1 MFTEQHNKSVNKSA
15 KFVVNALTTIL
26 SGNIIV
32 NNAAQRERRA
42 DILNRNQKGEGEL
55 ANVNNTAQ
63 RERRADILNRNQK
76 GEGELANVFNKL
88 NATNKAYAL
97 VILRSLVFAQIN
109 TKISSEVAQKTK
121 KLKN

>member
-1 MFTEQHNKSVNKSA
+1 VKVEYITQIFTEQHNKSVNKSA

-32 NNAAQRERRA
+32 NNA
-42 DILNRNQKGEGEL
+42 
-55 ANVNNTAQ
+55 AQ